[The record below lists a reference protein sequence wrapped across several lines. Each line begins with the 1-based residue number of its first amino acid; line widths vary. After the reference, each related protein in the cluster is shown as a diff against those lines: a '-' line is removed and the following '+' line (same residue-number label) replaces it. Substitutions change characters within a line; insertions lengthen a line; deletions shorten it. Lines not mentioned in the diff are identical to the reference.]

1 MASARVQFVFGN
13 GRGCFVNLFSELAGR
28 LRNRATTLVSDFVFL
43 DLGTALSDFVFLNVG
58 TAFSEILFDLI

>member
-1 MASARVQFVFGN
+1 MLCESV
-13 GRGCFVNLFSELAGR
+13 SELAGR